1 MSEGIRLSH
10 EMIDGV
16 MAAIVA
22 HDPQVEE
29 NGTVGL
35 QYLAAIMGVLA
46 ADYPG
51 SDSDRQELLEHLAA
65 FTRHVHDDQLRSRQQ
80 QEQQQQQPQAAGG
93 HCETDAENPAT
104 GVWRADKS

>member
-10 EMIDGV
+10 ELIDSV

-22 HDPQVEE
+22 HDEQVEE
-29 NGTVGL
+29 NGTIGL
-35 QYLAAIMGVLA
+35 QYLAAIIGVLA

-51 SDSDRQELLEHLAA
+51 SDSDRQEMLEHLAG
-65 FTRHVHDDQLRSRQQ
+65 FSKHVHDDQMRSRQQ
-80 QEQQQQQPQAAGG
+80 QQQPAAPPQAAGG
-93 HCETDAENPAT
+93 RCEADPDNPAA